1 MAGLPAT
8 GRDGGINLIA
18 RTPTLASGPPRP
30 IRRAPQD
37 RRSIDRSRTA
47 RRAMASRRAS
57 GRRAIAGTAV
67 IGAAGTVTGTRA
79 ATAPGPHRAGPP
91 EFRRIPAPIL
101 VARPGRAART

>member
-47 RRAMASRRAS
+47 RRAMASRRAR

-79 ATAPGPHRAGPP
+79 ATAPGPHRAG
-91 EFRRIPAPIL
+91 R
-101 VARPGRAART
+101 RAAFWKSSGTGTAS